1 MTPRSRLYRC
11 LVLLTALLGLLAP
24 GCAEELATERPA
36 TARIQGV
43 VRVGD
48 RPVGGGWIEFLPVE
62 GTVGNLRSAPLGPD
76 GRFQVSGVAVG
87 RNLVR
92 LVRSPIEL
100 PTPSPDP
107 RLGFG
112 QFTSPLRV
120 EVREGASIDLDVR
133 AEAQRLRRE
142 PPGRR

>member
-1 MTPRSRLYRC
+1 M
-11 LVLLTALLGLLAP
+11 
-24 GCAEELATERPA
+24 
-36 TARIQGV
+36 
-43 VRVGD
+43 
-48 RPVGGGWIEFLPVE
+48 
-62 GTVGNLRSAPLGPD
+62 
-76 GRFQVSGVAVG
+76 AVG

-92 LVRSPIEL
+92 LVRSPVEL
-100 PTPSPDP
+100 PSPSPDP

-120 EVREGASIDLDVR
+120 EVRDGGSIDLDLR